1 MIYEY
6 WLASLYKIDCN
17 RRRQAVAAAGS
28 AEALYRMPEKELR
41 GLHLFSETEE
51 ALFLESR
58 READPEG
65 AYEKFQ
71 RSGIGFLPITDPRY
85 PEKLR
90 QIYDPPFALY
100 VKGRIPDGAKRSVA
114 VVGARQCSEY
124 GRSIAG
130 KLGKVL
136 AAHQVQVISG
146 MAAGIDSAG
155 HAGALS
161 AGGTTFAV
169 LGCGCDICYP
179 KTSRSLYRSIPEQ
192 GGGILSELAPG
203 VMPLPHFF
211 PMRNRIISAL
221 SDIVVVV
228 EARER
233 SGSLITADCALE
245 QGKDIYAVPG
255 RFMEPLSM
263 GCNRLIEQ
271 GAGILY
277 NIETFLKNTGIL
289 EEKKKEVQK
298 FEKLTLEKEEM
309 MVYSVLDL
317 HPKFLNL
324 IIEETGLNLL
334 TVLGVL
340 EQLRQKHLIQ
350 ETFPNYFCRML

>member
-124 GRSIAG
+124 GAQHCREAG
-130 KLGKVL
+130 K
-136 AAHQVQVISG
+136 SP
-146 MAAGIDSAG
+146 
-155 HAGALS
+155 
-161 AGGTTFAV
+161 GG
-169 LGCGCDICYP
+169 P
-179 KTSRSLYRSIPEQ
+179 S
-192 GGGILSELAPG
+192 
-203 VMPLPHFF
+203 
-211 PMRNRIISAL
+211 
-221 SDIVVVV
+221 
-228 EARER
+228 
-233 SGSLITADCALE
+233 
-245 QGKDIYAVPG
+245 
-255 RFMEPLSM
+255 
-263 GCNRLIEQ
+263 
-271 GAGILY
+271 GAGDQRHGGRHRQRRARRGAVGRR
-277 NIETFLKNTGIL
+277 NN
-289 EEKKKEVQK
+289 VCRA
-298 FEKLTLEKEEM
+298 
-309 MVYSVLDL
+309 
-317 HPKFLNL
+317 
-324 IIEETGLNLL
+324 GLRL
-334 TVLGVL
+334 
-340 EQLRQKHLIQ
+340 
-350 ETFPNYFCRML
+350 